1 MIEQASSEKQVTVFS
16 FFFFN
21 LGKSMIAFLKS
32 TLSMENQFSSINEKE
47 AQCDW
52 ERNTEL

>member
-1 MIEQASSEKQVTVFS
+1 MFHDRTNLIWKAGNI
-16 FFFFN
+16 FFY
-21 LGKSMIAFLKS
+21 LSKSMIAFFKS

-52 ERNTEL
+52 ECNTEL